1 MIEVHEVR
9 LHLTDG
15 QSVECYLEKIP
26 PGYMGEL
33 FFPPMSNNLLKVL
46 FRSPQQFATAN
57 ECYEWLVSQALRYA
71 TEFNLGGVDK
81 FEPVSGGGEMDHSE
95 EAIGKLVVAGGDGAV
110 DLEVS
115 EHALDAVALLV
126 ERPIMPDFH
135 AAV

>member
-1 MIEVHEVR
+1 MNPGVGMIEVHEVR

-71 TEFNLGGVDK
+71 TEFNL
-81 FEPVSGGGEMDHSE
+81 
-95 EAIGKLVVAGGDGAV
+95 AV
-110 DLEVS
+110 DRIDNPCNDPFIKRPDQQIVLAKLNV
-115 EHALDAVALLV
+115 AVPVLV
-126 ERPIMPDFH
+126 NGQ
-135 AAV
+135 